1 MIHFT
6 EEQRHRLAE
15 LGAEAAG
22 LEASF
27 EDVGQRNQAFQQWES
42 RLVSEQ
48 QQRLERWCA
57 EQRRPFILELE
68 ERLAAAL
75 RAEGFLQMHTPLIIS
90 RKRLEKMGV
99 FSGSIMEK
107 QVFWLDDRRCLRP
120 MLAPNLYECMREL
133 GRLRPRP
140 LRLFEIGPCFR
151 RETQGQRHA
160 NEFTM
165 LNLVEMGVPEGEDL
179 RERLLRWGRLVLDTA
194 GITGWRMVGEESSVY
209 GETDDFVDANGMEHQ
224 RGMKAMTIPAHQYPG
239 CRDVLVKCIKFVLPE
254 DLDVSGGSPNALCN
268 ARNLKAHLIAHNI
281 DTDYRCCL
289 SQPTP

>member
-27 EDVGQRNQAFQQWES
+27 EDAGQRNQAFQQWES

-107 QVFWLDDRRCLRP
+107 
-120 MLAPNLYECMREL
+120 
-133 GRLRPRP
+133 
-140 LRLFEIGPCFR
+140 
-151 RETQGQRHA
+151 
-160 NEFTM
+160 
-165 LNLVEMGVPEGEDL
+165 
-179 RERLLRWGRLVLDTA
+179 
-194 GITGWRMVGEESSVY
+194 
-209 GETDDFVDANGMEHQ
+209 
-224 RGMKAMTIPAHQYPG
+224 
-239 CRDVLVKCIKFVLPE
+239 
-254 DLDVSGGSPNALCN
+254 
-268 ARNLKAHLIAHNI
+268 
-281 DTDYRCCL
+281 
-289 SQPTP
+289 